1 MNTPPSDPGDR
12 VAPADVSHPVSSGHS
27 PKSVAHVTIAPPG
40 DILPLRTRFRAEM
53 NCQVVHDSIH
63 RREGWT
69 RTYRI
74 DLGTCLIGFGTV
86 AIGGPWKDK
95 PTLFEFY
102 LLPEHRLRAFE
113 YFEALLSVAESR
125 HFEVQSNE
133 VLLTV
138 MLHVYARDI
147 VSERIVFADQTATRH
162 SGNGAVL
169 RQVTPDYEVRACM
182 DLRQGGGQWNLERDG
197 VVVGTGGILF
207 HYNRPYGDIHME
219 IHEPYRR
226 QGYGRFLVQELK
238 KECYRLGAIPAARCS
253 TENLASRATLQGAG
267 FIPYAHML
275 LGTLRG

>member
-1 MNTPPSDPGDR
+1 MSSRPSGDPDSPDTNRVSGSTSATTTPRDSAR
-12 VAPADVSHPVSSGHS
+12 VSLS
-27 PKSVAHVTIAPPG
+27 PPG

-63 RREGWT
+63 RRDGWT

-74 DLGTCLIGFGTV
+74 DSGACLIGFGTV

-95 PTLFEFY
+95 PTIFEFY
-102 LLPEHRLRAFE
+102 LLPEHRLQAFDH
-113 YFEALLSVAESR
+113 FEAFLSVCDAR

-138 MLHVYARDI
+138 MLHAYARDI
-147 VSERIVFADQTATRH
+147 ASERIVFADQVATRH

-169 RQVTPDYEVRACM
+169 RQVTPDNEIRACM
-182 DLRQGGGQWNLERDG
+182 DLRQGGGQWNLEHDG
-197 VVVGTGGILF
+197 AVIGTGGILF
-207 HYNRPYGDIHME
+207 HYNRPYGDVHME
-219 IHEPYRR
+219 IQEPFRR
-226 QGYGRFLVQELK
+226 QGFGRYLVQELK

-267 FIPYAHML
+267 FVPYAHML
-275 LGTLRG
+275 LGTLIG

>member
-1 MNTPPSDPGDR
+1 MSSHPSGDVDR
-12 VAPADVSHPVSSGHS
+12 VTPGTVSNTVCSVRV
-27 PKSVAHVTIAPPG
+27 PKAVAQVTLAPPG

-74 DLGTCLIGFGTV
+74 DFGTCLIGFGTV
-86 AIGGPWKDK
+86 AIGGPWKEN
-95 PTLFEFY
+95 PTIFEFY
-102 LLPEHRLRAFE
+102 LLPEHRLRAFDH
-113 YFEALLSVAESR
+113 FEAFLSVCESR

-138 MLHVYARDI
+138 MLHAYARDI
-147 VSERIVFADQTATRH
+147 VSERIVFADQSATRH

-169 RQVTPDYEVRACM
+169 RQLTPDNEVRACM
-182 DLRQGGGQWNLERDG
+182 DLRQGGGQWNLECDG
-197 VVVGTGGILF
+197 TVIGSGGILF

-219 IHEPYRR
+219 IHEPFRR
-226 QGYGRFLVQELK
+226 QGFGQFLVQELK

-253 TENLASRATLQGAG
+253 TENLASRATLQNAG

-275 LGTLRG
+275 LGTLKG